1 MPGDPKQEDEAM
13 TLRGVLNMLM
23 AVAAELPLGLDS
35 RVEFGVCDG
44 ENLQRIDQVDVDIY
58 TNIQTA
64 SGEEAGEPFVI
75 LRAQSHPGQTAG
87 RPLRGVA
94 SNADDELR
102 KLTGDNSG

>member
-1 MPGDPKQEDEAM
+1 MPGGSKQDDEAM

-23 AVAAELPLGLDS
+23 AVAAELPQGLNS

-44 ENLQRIDQVDVDIY
+44 ENLQLIDQVDVDIY

-64 SGEEAGEPFVI
+64 SGEEVDEPFVI
-75 LRAQSHPGQTAG
+75 LRAHSHPGQTAG
-87 RPLRGVA
+87 RLLRGAA

-102 KLTGDNSG
+102 KLTGDDSG